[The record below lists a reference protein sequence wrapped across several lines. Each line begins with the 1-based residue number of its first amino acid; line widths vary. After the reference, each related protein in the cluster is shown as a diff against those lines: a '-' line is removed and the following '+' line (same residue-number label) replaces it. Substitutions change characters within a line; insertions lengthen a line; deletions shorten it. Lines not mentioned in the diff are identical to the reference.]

1 MAFSFFNRHDDL
13 LSAEKT
19 NWDIVVIGG
28 GITGAGILLDA
39 QSRGMKALLIEKE
52 DFAWGTS
59 SRSTKLIH
67 GGLRYLKQ
75 MDFKLVREV
84 GKERA
89 IVHRN
94 ARNLVCPERMLLPI
108 YSDGSLGWALTSI
121 GLKIYDWL
129 DANGRLLN
137 SNLPNYINYFM
148 AR

>member
-59 SRSTKLIH
+59 SS
-67 GGLRYLKQ
+67 
-75 MDFKLVREV
+75 
-84 GKERA
+84 
-89 IVHRN
+89 
-94 ARNLVCPERMLLPI
+94 
-108 YSDGSLGWALTSI
+108 
-121 GLKIYDWL
+121 
-129 DANGRLLN
+129 N
-137 SNLPNYINYFM
+137 S
-148 AR
+148 